1 MSDARAPQSAEHAR
15 LARPPSGHPGDWKA
29 IGPYVSERAWGTVR
43 EDYSADGMPWEYFPH
58 DHARSRAYRWSEDG
72 LAGICDI
79 EQRMCLALAL
89 WNGRDPILKERIFGL
104 TGNEGN
110 HSEDAKEYWW
120 YVDGTPTASWL
131 RWRYHYPQ
139 AEFPYARLCEEN
151 AKRGKAEREFELL
164 GTGVFDGDRYWQ
176 ITADYAK
183 AAPRDICLRI
193 RIRNAGPD
201 AAELH
206 VLPTLWFRNR
216 WSWEDGSPKPAIR
229 AAESGGVG
237 VANAIAE
244 EARLGRWRLAAGP
257 DPAGRAPALLFCENE
272 TNVPRL
278 FGCAAQTPYPKDG
291 INDHVV
297 SGAATVNPAQRGTK
311 LACWYRAS
319 VAPGDTIELRLRLV
333 RDDSDAALDLGLG
346 FEQAL
351 ADREREADAFY
362 QTLRPAAASDDEAA
376 VMRQAFAGM
385 VWSQQFYHY
394 DVERWLEGD
403 PPVLPP
409 AARKSG
415 RNAEWRHL
423 DNRDIIAMPDKWEY
437 PWYAAWDL
445 AFHCVV
451 LAHID
456 PAAAKHQLLL
466 LCREWY
472 MHPNGQLPA
481 YEWAFGAVN
490 PPVHAWAALAVFRI
504 DGGTDF
510 DFLARAFQKLLI
522 NFTWWVNRKDAL
534 GDNIFEGGFL
544 GLDNIGP
551 FDRSAMLPGGEM
563 LEQSDGTAWM
573 AKFCLNM
580 LEMALRLANHDRAY
594 EDVAVKFFEH
604 FAQIAAAMNQL
615 WDEQDGFFYDRLRK
629 PDGSTIPLR
638 ARSMVGLLPLF
649 AAVQLNATLWERLS
663 YFRGRASWFMQNKRQ
678 LASFVRYFAKDDRP
692 ELIALVDESRLR
704 RVLARMLDE
713 AEFLSPYG
721 LRSLSRYHR
730 EHPLIVALP
739 GGEAR
744 LDYEP
749 AESRSG
755 LFGGNSNWR
764 GPIWFPLNFLALE
777 SLRHLHATLGNAFTV
792 ELPTGSGVQANLGQ
806 VADEIERRLLRLFL
820 LDDNGR
826 RPVFGDSALFQN
838 DPAWRD
844 HILFHEYFH
853 GDTGEGLG
861 ASHQTGWT
869 ALVGALV
876 ANRRA
881 VTRPSKS
888 ESPATARRAPA

>member
-1 MSDARAPQSAEHAR
+1 MTDSGTASAARSAEHLR
-15 LARPPSGHPGDWKA
+15 LAQAPAGRPGEWKA
-29 IGPYVSERAWGTVR
+29 IGPYLSERAWGTVR
-43 EDYSADGMPWEYFPH
+43 EDYSADGKAWEYFPH

-72 LAGICDI
+72 LAGVCDI
-79 EQRMCLALAL
+79 EQRMCLAAAF
-89 WNGRDPILKERIFGL
+89 WNGRDPCLKERIFGL
-104 TGNEGN
+104 SGNEGN
-110 HSEDAKEYWW
+110 HGEDAKEYWW
-120 YVDGTPTASWL
+120 YVDATPTAAWL
-131 RWRYHYPQ
+131 RWRYHYTQ
-139 AEFPYARLCEEN
+139 AEFPYARLREEN
-151 AKRGKAEREFELL
+151 AKRSKAQREFELVD
-164 GTGVFDGDRYWQ
+164 TGIFDGNRYWR

-183 AAPRDICLRI
+183 AAPRDLCLRI
-193 RIRNAGPD
+193 RIRNAGPEP
-201 AAELH
+201 AELH

-216 WSWEDGSPKPAIR
+216 WSWEEGTPKPTIR
-229 AAESGGVG
+229 AASSTATGQ
-237 VANAIAE
+237 ASAIAE
-244 EARLGRWRLAAGP
+244 EASLGRWRLAAGP
-257 DPAGRAPALLFCENE
+257 DRAGRAPALLFCENE
-272 TNVPRL
+272 TNVARL
-278 FGCAAQTPYPKDG
+278 YGIPARTPFPKDG

-311 LACWYRAS
+311 LALWYRVA
-319 VAPGDTIELRLRLV
+319 VAPGDTVELRLRLV
-333 RDDSDAALDLGLG
+333 RDDSDAALDLGTG
-346 FEQAL
+346 FEQTL
-351 ADREREADAFY
+351 AVREREADAYY
-362 QTLRPAAASDDEAA
+362 QALRPASASDDEAA

-394 DVERWLEGD
+394 DVERWLDGD
-403 PPVLPP
+403 PADPPP

-415 RNAEWRHL
+415 RNAGWRHL
-423 DNRDIIAMPDKWEY
+423 SCHDVIAMPDKWEY

-481 YEWAFGAVN
+481 YEWRFGDVN

-504 DGGTDF
+504 DGARDF
-510 DFLARAFQKLLI
+510 GFLASAFHKLLI

-551 FDRSAMLPGGEM
+551 IDRSAMLPGGEL

-573 AKFCLNM
+573 AKYCLNM
-580 LEMALRLANHDRAY
+580 LEMALRLANQDRSY
-594 EDVAVKFFEH
+594 EDVALKFFEH
-604 FAQIAAAMNQL
+604 FASIATAMNEL
-615 WDEQDGFFYDRLRK
+615 WDEREGFFYDRLRH
-629 PDGSTIPLR
+629 PDGSIVPVR

-649 AAVQLNATLWERLS
+649 AAVELSASLWERLS
-663 YFRGRASWFMQNKRQ
+663 DFRARANWFIANKPQRSAF
-678 LASFVRYFAKDDRP
+678 LRYFVKDDRP
-692 ELIALVDESRLR
+692 ELIALVDEARLR
-704 RVLARMLDE
+704 RVLACMLDE
-713 AEFLSPYG
+713 NEFLSPYG

-730 EHPLIVALP
+730 EHPLVVALP

-749 AESRSG
+749 AESTTG

-777 SLRHLHATLGNAFTV
+777 SLRHLNASLGDGFTV
-792 ELPTGSGVQANLGQ
+792 ELPTGSGRQANLGE

-820 LDDNGR
+820 LDDKGR
-826 RPVFGDSALFQN
+826 RPVFGDTALFQS

-844 HILFHEYFH
+844 HILFYEYFH

-869 ALVGALV
+869 ALAGALV
-876 ANRRA
+876 ASRRA
-881 VTRPSKS
+881 VVGR
-888 ESPATARRAPA
+888 

>member
-1 MSDARAPQSAEHAR
+1 MGR
-15 LARPPSGHPGDWKA
+15 RPPHGCAGVITTRKPSSRTHACG
-29 IGPYVSERAWGTVR
+29 RRTR
-43 EDYSADGMPWEYFPH
+43 SA
-58 DHARSRAYRWSEDG
+58 ARR
-72 LAGICDI
+72 
-79 EQRMCLALAL
+79 
-89 WNGRDPILKERIFGL
+89 
-104 TGNEGN
+104 
-110 HSEDAKEYWW
+110 
-120 YVDGTPTASWL
+120 TANSSSID
-131 RWRYHYPQ
+131 
-139 AEFPYARLCEEN
+139 
-151 AKRGKAEREFELL
+151 
-164 GTGVFDGDRYWQ
+164 TGVFDGDRYWQ
-176 ITADYAK
+176 VTADYAK
-183 AAPRDICLRI
+183 AAPRDVCVRI
-193 RIRNAGPD
+193 RVRNAGPE

-216 WSWEDGSPKPAIR
+216 WSWEEGSPKPTIR
-229 AAESGGVG
+229 AAGSDAAG
-237 VANAIAE
+237 VAGAIAE
-244 EARLGRWRLAAGP
+244 EAHLGRWRLAAGP

-272 TNVPRL
+272 TNVARL
-278 FGCAAQTPYPKDG
+278 FGCAAETPYPKDG

-311 LACWYRAS
+311 VACWYRIT
-319 VAPGDTIELRLRLV
+319 VAAGSTIELRLRLV
-333 RDDSDAALDLGLG
+333 RDDSNAALDLGAG
-346 FEQAL
+346 FERTL
-351 ADREREADAFY
+351 ADREREADAYY
-362 QTLRPAAASDDEAA
+362 QTLRPAGASDDEAA

-394 DVERWLEGD
+394 DVDRWLDGD
-403 PPVLPP
+403 PRVPP
-409 AARKSG
+409 PPERKTG
-415 RNAEWRHL
+415 RNAGWRTL

-481 YEWAFGAVN
+481 YEWAFEAVN

-551 FDRSAMLPGGEM
+551 FDRSAMLPGGEV

-594 EDVAVKFFEH
+594 EDVALKFFEH
-604 FAQIAAAMNQL
+604 FAQIATAMNEL

-649 AAVQLNATLWERLS
+649 AAVQLSAALWERLS
-663 YFRGRASWFMQNKRQ
+663 YFRGRANWFIVNKPQ
-678 LASFVRYFAKDDRP
+678 LSALRALLRERRPSRADR
-692 ELIALVDESRLR
+692 ARR
-704 RVLARMLDE
+704 RVAAAAGAGAHAGRERSSSRRTGYARCLATTASIRSS
-713 AEFLSPYG
+713 SP
-721 LRSLSRYHR
+721 
-730 EHPLIVALP
+730 LP
-739 GGEAR
+739 GGDAR

-749 AESRSG
+749 AESTTG

-777 SLRHLHATLGNAFTV
+777 SLRHLHASLGEGFTV

-820 LDDNGR
+820 LDDKGR
-826 RPVFGDSALFQN
+826 RPVFGDTAMFQN
-838 DPAWRD
+838 DPVWRD

-869 ALVGALV
+869 ALAGALV
-876 ANRRA
+876 ANRRSK
-881 VTRPSKS
+881 RPAS
-888 ESPATARRAPA
+888 